1 MDSTTILFKRA
12 NIVTGWLAFIVS
24 AIVYLLTIEPT
35 VSFWDCGEFILSAW
49 KMQVG
54 HPPGAPF
61 FLIVARVFSLFSLGD
76 QSKAAMMINIM
87 SAMASAFTIMF
98 MFWTITHIVR
108 RIVTRTSLLTSEM
121 IWPVI
126 ASGFIGAMAYT
137 FSDTFWFSAV
147 EGEVYATSSLF
158 TAVVF
163 WAILRWEDEPEPSLT
178 GRWIV
183 LIAYLMGLSIG
194 VHLLNLLAIPAIVL
208 VYYYRNNKPTT
219 AGILKTLLFSLL
231 ILGVMVFVL
240 LPYTVKV
247 AGWFELMFVNGMG
260 LPYNSGLYFYLLL
273 LVSSVFWGIIYSL
286 RNGKQMLNWAL
297 TIFAVIL
304 LGYSSYATIMI
315 RANAA
320 PPMNQN
326 NPSDLF
332 SMIYYVN
339 REQYG
344 STPLLKGEYYSA
356 PVIEV
361 TRRDGGYIKEEGK
374 YVKYERN
381 RYEYD
386 ERFVTLF
393 PRMYSSEERHIRE
406 YEYWGEI
413 KGKKISFNTSG
424 GRQEFVLPTFRENL
438 RFFFRYQVGYM
449 YLRYFMWN
457 FAGRQNDIQGNGNV
471 LHGNWISGID
481 GFDSIRL
488 GDQGSLPGELKDN
501 HGRNSYYFLPLLLGL
516 MGIIWQYRNDR
527 KSFWVVFILFIM
539 TGIAIVVYLNQYP
552 LQPRERDYAYAGSF
566 YAFTLWIGM
575 GFYMLYELI
584 SKVVNRKVSL
594 IASFLISFTTVPLL
608 LAAENWDDHDRSGR
622 YTARDIGANY
632 LNSCDENAILFTYGD
647 NDSFPVWYAQDVEG
661 IRTDVRVANLSY
673 ISAGWYIDM
682 LRQKAYESD
691 PLPFSLSS
699 DKYKPGQRE
708 QLPVVPKMTQPF
720 GIKELVDFAG
730 LDDRQAKVDITGRG
744 DYFNYIPTNRF
755 IIQVDSATVIAN
767 GTVKEYQRDRMLKS
781 LVWEYPGNELYKNDL
796 AIMDLIATN
805 EWKRPVYYATTVPP
819 DNHRGLDK
827 YFQMEGLA
835 YRVVPL
841 DSSGTKSSD
850 IGYIDTRTMY
860 DNVMNKFR
868 WGNASDPSVYLDE
881 NNRRMFSNFR
891 RMFGI
896 LAYGLATEGDS
907 VRSLE
912 VINRSLE
919 VIPTGKLPHDY
930 YSMGIVDALLT
941 IGEEEKALEIA
952 GEMIKSAKEYLN
964 YVVQLDL
971 LRRYDLDY
979 VIGINLQSLISLYN
993 LAIMQGIDPLQ
1004 EMIGEDLD
1012 RYYNEIYGMRGQ

>member
-1 MDSTTILFKRA
+1 MNSFRKIN
-12 NIVTGWLAFIVS
+12 NITGWLTFLIS
-24 AIVYLLTIEPT
+24 AVVYLLTIEPT

-61 FLIVARVFSLFSLGD
+61 FLIAARVFSLFAMGD

-87 SAMASAFTIMF
+87 SALASAFTIMF

-108 RIVTRTSLLTSEM
+108 KIVARGGELAGNM
-121 IWPVI
+121 VWPVI
-126 ASGFIGAMAYT
+126 AAGFIGAMSYT

-163 WAILRWEDEPEPSLT
+163 WAILKWEDESVPSLS

-208 VYYYRNNKPTT
+208 VYYYRNYTPTT
-219 AGILKTLLFSLL
+219 RGIIKTLLVSGAL
-231 ILGVMVFVL
+231 LGVMVFVL

-247 AGWFELMFVNGMG
+247 AGWFELLFVNGLG

-273 LVSSVFWGIIYSL
+273 LIALIFLGIIYSL
-286 RNGKQMLNWAL
+286 KNGKQLLNWAL

-315 RANAA
+315 RANAE

-344 STPLLKGEYYSA
+344 STPLLKGAYYSA
-356 PVIEV
+356 PVVEV
-361 TRRDGGYIKEEGK
+361 KKRSGGYIKEGGR
-374 YVKYERN
+374 YAKYERN
-381 RYEYD
+381 KYEYD
-386 ERFVTLF
+386 DRFTTIF
-393 PRMYSSEERHIRE
+393 PRMWSSEDRHIRE
-406 YEYWGEI
+406 YEYWGEVT
-413 KGKKISFNTSG
+413 GKKIVFNTAG
-424 GRQEFVLPTFRENL
+424 GKQEFILPTFRENM
-438 RFFFRYQVGYM
+438 RFFFRYQLGYM
-449 YLRYFMWN
+449 YWRYFMWN

-471 LHGNWISGID
+471 MHGNWISGID
-481 GFDSIRL
+481 AVDNIRL
-488 GDQGSLPGELKDN
+488 GNQENLPGELKDN
-501 HGRNSYYFLPLLLGL
+501 PGHNRYYFLPLILGLLGL
-516 MGIIWQYRNDR
+516 VWQYKRDQ
-527 KSFWVVFILFIM
+527 KGFWVIFVLFIM

-552 LQPRERDYAYAGSF
+552 LQPRERDYAYSASF
-566 YAFTLWIGM
+566 YAFTIWIGM
-575 GFYMLYELI
+575 GFYMLYELF
-584 SKVVNRKVSL
+584 SKILSSKVSL
-594 IASFLISFTTVPLL
+594 ATAFIISFAAVPLL
-608 LAAENWDDHDRSGR
+608 LATENWDDHDRSGR

-632 LNSCDENAILFTYGD
+632 LNSCAENAILFTYGD

-682 LRQKAYESD
+682 MRNRAYDSE

-699 DKYKPGQRE
+699 DKYKPGVRE
-708 QLPVVPKMTQPF
+708 QLPVVPKMSQPF
-720 GIKELVDFAG
+720 GIRELVDFAG
-730 LDDRQAKVDITGRG
+730 LDDRQAKIDLTGRG
-744 DYFNYIPTNRF
+744 DYFNYIPTKRF
-755 IIQVDSATVIAN
+755 IIPVDTAIVIAN
-767 GTVKEYQRDRMLKS
+767 GTVKDYQRDRMLGS
-781 LVWEYPGNELYKNDL
+781 LIWEYSDNELYKNDL
-796 AIMDLIATN
+796 AVMDLIATN
-805 EWKRPVYYATTVPP
+805 QWKRPIYYATTVPP
-819 DNHRGLDK
+819 DNYRGLDK

-835 YRVVPL
+835 YRFVPL
-841 DSSGTKSSD
+841 DSTGTKTSD
-850 IGYIDTRTMY
+850 VGFMDTRQMY
-860 DNVMNKFR
+860 DNVMNRFR
-868 WGNASDPSVYLDE
+868 WGNASDPDVYLDE

-891 RMFGI
+891 RMFGM
-896 LAYGLATEGDS
+896 LAYGLASEGDT
-907 VRSLE
+907 LKAME
-912 VINRSLE
+912 VINRSVE
-919 VIPTGKLPHDY
+919 VIPPAKLPHDY
-930 YSMGIVDALLT
+930 YSMDLVEALFKV
-941 IGEEEKALEIA
+941 GENERAMEI
-952 GEMIKSAKEYLN
+952 SADIIAIAREYLD
-964 YVVQLDL
+964 YVIQLDL

-993 LAIMQGIDPLQ
+993 LSITMGIGPLQ
-1004 EMIGEDLD
+1004 EMIGGDLD
-1012 RYYNEIYGMRGQ
+1012 RYYNEIYGSRGR